1 MADKR
6 IIQLPDTPGLDT
18 TTDEMVVDNATD
30 GARRVPVGRAG
41 GVASLDSA
49 GAVQQEPASKGVA
62 GGIAALN
69 AAGMP
74 LTAAGE
80 AVVESGSN
88 ADGNWVKFADGTMV
102 CWFNDTVSP
111 TKSSSTTQGLTVYR
125 GYYTWTFPQP
135 FVSAPSV
142 SINARLYN
150 GGTAIAYGLASSH
163 WGDDTNN
170 LGVSGW
176 AIWESLVDFTQAV
189 PGLIAVGRWK

>member
-41 GVASLDSA
+41 GVASLNSA
-49 GAVQQEPASKGVA
+49 GAVEQEPASKGVA
-62 GGIAALN
+62 DGIAALN

-102 CWFNDTVSP
+102 CWFNDQIVP
-111 TKSSSTTQGLTVYR
+111 TKQSSTTQGLTIYR
-125 GYYTWTFPQP
+125 GYFSWTFPQP
-135 FVSAPSV
+135 FIGAPSV
-142 SINARLYN
+142 SVNGRLFL
-150 GGTAIAYGLASSH
+150 GATALAYGVPSAY
-163 WGDDTNN
+163 WGDNVA
-170 LGVSGW
+170 GVSGW
-176 AIWESLVDFTQAV
+176 AAWEALVDFDTIVQ
-189 PGLIAVGRWK
+189 PGLIAIGRWK